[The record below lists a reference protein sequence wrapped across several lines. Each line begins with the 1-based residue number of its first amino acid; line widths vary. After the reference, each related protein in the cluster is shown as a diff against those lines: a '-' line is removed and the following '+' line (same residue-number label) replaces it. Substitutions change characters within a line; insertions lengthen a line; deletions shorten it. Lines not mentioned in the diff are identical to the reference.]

1 MIDLI
6 TRKPASNELIP
17 DGATPPEP
25 APDSPT
31 PDGLIPNGLLPHGSP
46 IAATREEAVEP
57 SWLREVRL
65 RAARRVLFV
74 RHRWE
79 HSAYAEEHLLAIS
92 HSEVDRA
99 LEPPSQVHE
108 QEISFYREDAAA
120 NALSR
125 TIAALADEPQDTRW
139 EHLVRVLAI
148 DAEEQALL
156 ALAIGAAVDPQLGR
170 VFGYLRDRPTPS
182 GATPALVAD
191 LFPQLS
197 RLPPR
202 PGSPVLAWRLLWQT
216 TGEPWSA
223 STSTSFEADGLVVRA
238 LMGAPIERGAGGIG
252 APAEAGGIGAPA
264 GDRAGDVGM
273 PAEGEAGDA
282 DWSVGCAGV
291 SLAPARADGLRAHE
305 LAEAVDF
312 VHALSGGDFV
322 RALSGGGPLCPPIEI
337 ELIGPPGSG
346 RRTLA
351 ARIAAALG
359 MELVAVDVAEL
370 AAEADPGSAVVR
382 EVRRALLQGA
392 ALALSHQQTL
402 PPEILHGAA
411 AQALARCPLLF
422 CCVEQPAAGAPAPGA
437 VRRSVR
443 LAPLQRRERLAL
455 WSLLGEGPAPAP
467 VAAWGLRPA
476 EIVTAA
482 RVAPAG
488 EETVVEVCRRLL
500 TAGTGKLVSALSLPY
515 VWEDLVLPPATEAHL
530 RELEAQARGR
540 PQVLDDWGF
549 SRLTPMGRGTTAL
562 FAGPSGT
569 GKTMA
574 TQVLAR
580 ALGLDCIRVDLA
592 GVVSKYIG
600 ETEKQL
606 REVFEACERA
616 PALLFFDEA
625 DALFG
630 KRTQVSDAHDR
641 YANIEIDYLLQR
653 MERFDG
659 LAVLATNRKG
669 DLDTAFLRRL
679 RFIVDFNP
687 PTVAERERLW
697 RICLEGALDGSG
709 RPLVGELDYPGLARE
724 LHLTGAD
731 IKSATLA
738 AAYLACGEGS
748 PIELRHVLAAGRREL
763 EKQGQVVR
771 PGQLEWQ

>member
-1 MIDLI
+1 MIELI
-6 TRKPASNELIP
+6 TRKPASNGP
-17 DGATPPEP
+17 TPPKP
-25 APDSPT
+25 APDSPTPDSPT

-46 IAATREEAVEP
+46 SAATREAAVEP
-57 SWLREVRL
+57 LWLREVRL

-79 HSAYAEEHLLAIS
+79 RSAYAEEHLLAIS

-108 QEISFYREDAAA
+108 QEISFHREDAAA

-139 EHLVRVLAI
+139 EHLVGVLAI
-148 DAEEQALL
+148 GAEEQALL

-170 VFGYLRDRPTPS
+170 VFGYLQDQPTPS
-182 GATPALVAD
+182 GATPALAAD

-202 PGSPVLAWRLLWQT
+202 PGSPVLAWQLLRQT

-223 STSTSFEADGLVVRA
+223 STSTSFEADGSVVRA
-238 LMGAPIERGAGGIG
+238 LMGARVEGGAGDMG
-252 APAEAGGIGAPA
+252 AST
-264 GDRAGDVGM
+264 
-273 PAEGEAGDA
+273 EGETGDA
-282 DWSVGCAGV
+282 DWSASCAGV
-291 SLAPARADGLRAHE
+291 SLAPARADGLRARE

-322 RALSGGGPLCPPIEI
+322 RALSGGGRPCPPIEI

-351 ARIAAALG
+351 ARIAAGLG

-392 ALALSHQQTL
+392 ALALSHPETL
-402 PPEILHGAA
+402 RPEILHGAA
-411 AQALARCPLLF
+411 AQALARCPLLC

-443 LAPLQRRERLAL
+443 LAPLQRGERLAL
-455 WSLLGEGPAPAP
+455 WSLIGEGTAPAP
-467 VAAWGLRPA
+467 VATWGLRPA
-476 EIVTAA
+476 EIATAA

-515 VWEDLVLPPATEAHL
+515 LWEDLVLPPATEAHL
-530 RELEAQARGR
+530 RELEAQARER

-580 ALGLDCIRVDLA
+580 SLGLDCIRVDLA

-606 REVFEACERA
+606 REVFEACERG

-641 YANIEIDYLLQR
+641 YANIEIDYLLQQ

-679 RFIVDFNP
+679 RFLIDFNP

-731 IKSATLA
+731 IKSAALA

>member
-1 MIDLI
+1 MIELI
-6 TRKPASNELIP
+6 TRKPASNGP
-17 DGATPPEP
+17 TSPKPTT
-25 APDSPT
+25 DSLT
-31 PDGLIPNGLLPHGSP
+31 PDGLIANGLPPHGSP
-46 IAATREEAVEP
+46 IQTTREEAVEP
-57 SWLREVRL
+57 LWLREVRL

-99 LEPPSQVHE
+99 LEPPSQIHE

-148 DAEEQALL
+148 GAEEQALL
-156 ALAIGAAVDPQLGR
+156 ALAIGAAVEPQLGR
-170 VFGYLRDRPTPS
+170 VFGYLQDQPTPS
-182 GATPALVAD
+182 GATPALVGD
-191 LFPQLS
+191 LFPQLG
-197 RLPPR
+197 RLAPR
-202 PGSPVLAWRLLWQT
+202 PGSPVLAWQLLRQA

-238 LMGAPIERGAGGIG
+238 LVGARVEDG
-252 APAEAGGIGAPA
+252 A
-264 GDRAGDVGM
+264 GDRGAPTGGGPGDPGAPVAGG
-273 PAEGEAGDA
+273 AGDA

-291 SLAPARADGLRAHE
+291 SLAPARADGLRARE

-312 VHALSGGDFV
+312 VQALSGG
-322 RALSGGGPLCPPIEI
+322 RRPRPPIEI
-337 ELIGPPGSG
+337 ELNGPPGSG

-351 ARIAAALG
+351 ARIASALG

-370 AAEADPGSAVVR
+370 AAEADPGSAVIR

-392 ALALSHQQTL
+392 ALALGRPETL
-402 PPEILHGAA
+402 GPEILHGAA

-455 WSLLGEGPAPAP
+455 WSLIGEGAAPAP
-467 VAAWGLRPA
+467 VATWGLRPA
-476 EIVTAA
+476 EIATAA

-488 EETVVEVCRRLL
+488 EETVIEVCRRLL

-515 VWEDLVLPPATEAHL
+515 VWEDLVLPAATEAHL
-530 RELEAQARGR
+530 RELEAQARER

-580 ALGLDCIRVDLA
+580 SLGLDCIRVDLA

-641 YANIEIDYLLQR
+641 YANIEIDYLLQQ

-669 DLDTAFLRRL
+669 DLDTAFVRRL

-724 LHLTGAD
+724 LNLTGAD
-731 IKSATLA
+731 IKSAALA

>member
-1 MIDLI
+1 MIELI
-6 TRKPASNELIP
+6 TRKPTSNGLIP
-17 DGATPPEP
+17 DRPTPPKP

-31 PDGLIPNGLLPHGSP
+31 PDGHIPNGLLPHGSP
-46 IAATREEAVEP
+46 IAATREETIEP
-57 SWLREVRL
+57 LWLREVRL
-65 RAARRVLFV
+65 RAARRILFV
-74 RHRWE
+74 RHRWA

-99 LEPPSQVHE
+99 LEPPSQVRE
-108 QEISFYREDAAA
+108 QEIAFYREDAAA

-125 TIAALADEPQDTRW
+125 TIAALTDEPRDARW

-170 VFGYLRDRPTPS
+170 VFGYLQDRPAPS

-191 LFPQLS
+191 LFPQLG

-202 PGSPVLAWRLLWQT
+202 PGSPVLAWQLLRQA

-238 LMGAPIERGAGGIG
+238 LMGAPIERGAGDVI
-252 APAEAGGIGAPA
+252 APA
-264 GDRAGDVGM
+264 GGRPGDM
-273 PAEGEAGDA
+273 METPAEGEAGNA
-282 DWSVGCAGV
+282 DWSAGCAGV
-291 SLAPARADGLRAHE
+291 SLAPARADGLRARE

-312 VHALSGGDFV
+312 VHALSD
-322 RALSGGGPLCPPIEI
+322 SGRPCPPIEI
-337 ELIGPPGSG
+337 ELVGPPGSG

-351 ARIAAALG
+351 ARISAVLG
-359 MELVAVDVAEL
+359 IELVAVDVAEL

-392 ALALSHQQTL
+392 ALALGHPEAL
-402 PPEILHGAA
+402 RPEILHGAA
-411 AQALARCPLLF
+411 AQALARCPLLC

-443 LAPLQRRERLAL
+443 LAPLQRGERLAL

-467 VAAWGLRPA
+467 VATWGLRPA
-476 EIVTAA
+476 EIATAA

-500 TAGTGKLVSALSLPY
+500 TAATGKLVSALSLPY
-515 VWEDLVLPPATEAHL
+515 VWEDLVLAPATETHL
-530 RELEAQARGR
+530 RELEAQARKR
-540 PQVLDDWGF
+540 PEVLDDWGF
-549 SRLTPMGRGTTAL
+549 SRLTPMCRGTTAL

-580 ALGLDCIRVDLA
+580 SLGLDCIRVDLA

-641 YANIEIDYLLQR
+641 YANIEIDYLLQQ

-679 RFIVDFNP
+679 RFIIDFNP

-709 RPLVGELDYPGLARE
+709 WPLVGELDYPGLARE

-731 IKSATLA
+731 IKSAALA
-738 AAYLACGEGS
+738 AAYLACSEGS